1 MQSHPRLSRIME
13 EAQYEAYVDP
23 FRGIVP
29 FFSLSFNNN
38 DSENNNTKG
47 GGANNINIDMQSPW
61 IQCEPVLQGECSCWK
76 FERGEDVDDTK
87 KTTNN
92 NKKQQQQKKGSKK
105 QQEVEIVNVDDDSSS
120 TVAVQQLNNNN
131 NDNNNDENKVRI
143 VQCGCPTID
152 SWAIE
157 EWEKYQQQILSKKKK
172 NKGGKKRKRKNSS
185 VDVEDVT
192 DLSCGDNNVVV
203 TVDEDDTENSNATSL
218 AAITPTLICGQRQLG
233 GDECCPCDFNPVSSV
248 IVFLML

>member
-1 MQSHPRLSRIME
+1 M
-13 EAQYEAYVDP
+13 
-23 FRGIVP
+23 
-29 FFSLSFNNN
+29 
-38 DSENNNTKG
+38 
-47 GGANNINIDMQSPW
+47 
-61 IQCEPVLQGECSCWK
+61 LQGECSCWK

-131 NDNNNDENKVRI
+131 NDNNNSNDENKVRI